1 MCRPGFATPVSF
13 LSLPASNV
21 HMGNEV
27 MPKPQPSGLQCWHR
41 RTTNQSKQLRIS
53 KKAEELKGIDGM
65 ISFWILETSWDFFY
79 WMNFLWCCLFIV
91 SLSIWKWF
99 DYDLTHVFFRN
110 GLEKAKYHQSKAKWL
125 DRESRTATSTTST
138 TSTYQ
143 SWIHQRQG
151 IQLHFL
157 GEIFG
162 TCQL

>member
-53 KKAEELKGIDGM
+53 KKPRNWRYWRNDI
-65 ISFWILETSWDFFY
+65 ILNSWNILRLLLL
-79 WMNFLWCCLFIV
+79 MNFLWCCLFIV

-99 DYDLTHVFFRN
+99 DYDLTHVFFFETGWKKPSTISLRRN
-110 GLEKAKYHQSKAKWL
+110 DWIESRGQRQAPQAPQAPTS
-125 DRESRTATSTTST
+125 RESTKGRGYSYIS
-138 TSTYQ
+138 
-143 SWIHQRQG
+143 
-151 IQLHFL
+151 
-157 GEIFG
+157 
-162 TCQL
+162 

>member
-99 DYDLTHVFFRN
+99 DYNLTHVFFETGWKKPSTISLRRN
-110 GLEKAKYHQSKAKWL
+110 DWIESRGQRQAPQAPQAPTS
-125 DRESRTATSTTST
+125 RESTKGRGYSYIS
-138 TSTYQ
+138 
-143 SWIHQRQG
+143 
-151 IQLHFL
+151 
-157 GEIFG
+157 
-162 TCQL
+162 